1 MIAFETV
8 PPRLRHDF
16 HYCHAIA
23 REREGELLLRS
34 QFVSRRV
41 RPCWDAIFA
50 FMWTAQDF
58 VGLKDRDDDFKL
70 QLVDDWAR
78 RLDLARGGH
87 ADHPIFRALAHV
99 LAVTLLPERWL
110 HELLIA
116 LRMDIT
122 NRRHA
127 NLPDLLDYCRFG
139 ANPLG
144 RMILHLGHEVS
155 WAEGVPETDKERH
168 SDALWSAMRLTCLW
182 RDVGRYTRPDA
193 PIYLPLEE
201 MDHFGVTE
209 EMVLAR
215 RYTPML
221 GSLLVHLTDRT
232 RVLFFEGEPLLAQV
246 AWPLRLELAAAM
258 ERGLA
263 ILDRIEACGGNIL
276 RNRPV
281 LTQQERLSCLWRAF
295 GRGAAG

>member
-1 MIAFETV
+1 MIACETV
-8 PPRLRHDF
+8 PTRLRHDF
-16 HYCHAIA
+16 RYCRAIA
-23 REREGELLLRS
+23 LDREEELLPHSR
-34 QFVSRRV
+34 FVSRRV

-50 FMWTAQDF
+50 FMWTARDF
-58 VGLKDRDDDFKL
+58 TGLKDRDDDFKL

-78 RLDLARGGH
+78 RLDQARSGH
-87 ADHPIFRALAHV
+87 ADHPIFRALAYV
-99 LAVTLLPERWL
+99 LEVTLLQERWL

-116 LRMDIT
+116 MRMDIT

-127 NLPDLLDYCRFG
+127 SLPDLLDYCRFA

-155 WAEGVPETDKERH
+155 WAEGGPETDKERH

-182 RDVGRYTRPDA
+182 RDMGRHTRPDS

-201 MDHFGVTE
+201 MEIFGVTE

-221 GSLLVHLTDRT
+221 GSLLIHLVERT
-232 RVLFFEGEPLLAQV
+232 RVLFFEGEPLLAEV

-263 ILDRIEACGGNIL
+263 ILDRIEACGGNVL

-281 LTQQERLSCLWRAF
+281 LTQKERLTCLWRAF
-295 GRGAAG
+295 GRVSAG